1 MTERNQQRQF
11 YQYGHLVGVLAIMAC
26 VLLSS
31 CSQQKVEKVE
41 RAFYYWKS
49 NSPLTN
55 KERAVCDT
63 LGVKKLYIKFFEVNF
78 SPERGN
84 FPESKTEWWEG
95 YSNTFTFKEIVP
107 TVYLRNVVFLKS
119 PHEELDILADNIN
132 FLITKYANEKFREGT
147 IIQEFQMDCDWTLKS
162 KDNYFYFLTKLK
174 TIAKKQIS
182 CTLRLYPFKYPDK
195 MGVPPVDKVT
205 LMCYNLLNP
214 LENPGKNSILDLTEL
229 KNYLQDSPTY
239 PLHLDVVLPVYSWAQ
254 VYHNERFSEVL
265 YTNYQNLKTNL
276 KQEKPLWYTVL
287 RDTIINETY
296 LRKGDQLKLEEMTA
310 EKIGDA
316 IALLKK
322 NIHFDN
328 NTTVVLFH
336 LDEEQLNQFT
346 NAELASFYSDFSK

>member
-1 MTERNQQRQF
+1 MEQIQKRYFYRYRNIV
-11 YQYGHLVGVLAIMAC
+11 GGLVIMIC
-26 VLLSS
+26 LYLSS
-31 CSQQKVEKVE
+31 CTQQKVENVD

-49 NSPLTN
+49 NAHLTN
-55 KERAVCDT
+55 KEKAVCDT
-63 LGVKKLYIKFFEVNF
+63 LGVDKLYIKFFEVNF

-84 FPESKTEWWEG
+84 FPESKTNWWEG
-95 YSNTFTFKEIVP
+95 YSNPLPFTELIP

-119 PHEELDILADNIN
+119 SKEELDILADNIN
-132 FLITKYANEKFREGT
+132 FLITKYASEKFRQGT
-147 IIQEFQMDCDWTLKS
+147 IIKEYQMDCDWTLKS

-174 TIAKKQIS
+174 AIAQKQIS

-195 MGVPPVDKVT
+195 MGVPPVDKAT

-229 KNYLQDSPTY
+229 KSYLQDSPSY
-239 PLHLDVVLPVYSWAQ
+239 PLHLDVALPAYSWAQ

-265 YTNYQNLKTNL
+265 YTNHQNLKTIL

-287 RDTIINETY
+287 RDTVINETY

-310 EKIGDA
+310 EKINDA

-328 NTTVVLFH
+328 NTTVALFH